1 MIYFQSK
8 RIPVLWFATLISV
21 SCSIFTCYM
30 VFTMSI
36 ENDLKDYSSLLTMR
50 IWQVL
55 FILLGNALTVSLCWL
70 SNRYVLL
77 IELTNEHQIK
87 IKTWSIF
94 RLSVTH
100 LLDQSIFLNSW
111 GTKNEG
117 RTIIPGK
124 PIVIA
129 PWDGI
134 TLANGKKLLIDLQGD
149 FPEGY
154 DQYWALVHGQRSVS
168 KKTK

>member
-8 RIPVLWFATLISV
+8 RIPVLWFATLVSV

-30 VFTMSI
+30 VFTMPI

-87 IKTWSIF
+87 IK
-94 RLSVTH
+94 
-100 LLDQSIFLNSW
+100 
-111 GTKNEG
+111 
-117 RTIIPGK
+117 
-124 PIVIA
+124 
-129 PWDGI
+129 
-134 TLANGKKLLIDLQGD
+134 
-149 FPEGY
+149 
-154 DQYWALVHGQRSVS
+154 HGQYSGFLLHTYWVS
-168 KKTK
+168 PFFYIAGLQLMKAEPSFRVNLL